1 MAMKTPQIPAE
12 RWIANLVEAA
22 QLISNREYQETRWL
36 ANDALAWETPD
47 EAICMLDDSVLDG
60 FIEQFAESFSPAQAK
75 AAVEFRDE
83 VDRYCRTTS
92 QHLEAKKVLADP
104 AWEILRNKASYFI
117 KAFKGSWPNSTA

>member
-1 MAMKTPQIPAE
+1 MKTPQIPAD

-36 ANDALAWETPD
+36 ANDALAWETPH

-60 FIEQFAESFSPAQAK
+60 FIEQFAESFSPAPAK

-83 VDRYCRTTS
+83 VDRYCGTTS
-92 QHLEAKKVLADP
+92 QHLEAKEVLADP
-104 AWEILRNKASYFI
+104 AWEILRNKASDFV
-117 KAFKGSWPNSTA
+117 KAFKESWPNSTG